1 MLSFNVLIK
10 YFLLLSQ
17 GFETRGTE
25 IGNRQ
30 VTWDNLIKALE
41 KGTELIDDVTKIP
54 INFLPK
60 HYGDI
65 DLRKNDI
72 VIQFVSNSNSFTL
85 DNKNVLV
92 FYLILQI
99 CLLFSLPRASYTINL

>member
-1 MLSFNVLIK
+1 MWFYKIFNSFYYLC
-10 YFLLLSQ
+10 YTQ

-41 KGTELIDDVTKIP
+41 KGIELIDDVTRIP
-54 INFLPK
+54 VSVLPK
-60 HYGDI
+60 SYEDV

-72 VIQFVSNSNSFTL
+72 VIPFVS
-85 DNKNVLV
+85 
-92 FYLILQI
+92 
-99 CLLFSLPRASYTINL
+99 

>member
-1 MLSFNVLIK
+1 M
-10 YFLLLSQ
+10 YCYQ

-41 KGTELIDDVTKIP
+41 KGTELVDDVTRIP
-54 INFLPK
+54 TKVLPQ
-60 HYGDI
+60 HYGDM

-72 VIQFVSNSNSFTL
+72 VVQFVSN
-85 DNKNVLV
+85 
-92 FYLILQI
+92 I
-99 CLLFSLPRASYTINL
+99 